1 MGKKFSQNPIY
12 NLRKCLCLVYDI
24 EKYSDQQTTFFF
36 LICITGCPE
45 IHYVV
50 GVMLLPQPPTCWNYQ
65 SKYIPF
71 LASVKQ
77 KKILFLY
84 KCLAA
89 SQNQNKISGW
99 KIFANVCIIFF

>member
-1 MGKKFSQNPIY
+1 M
-12 NLRKCLCLVYDI
+12 
-24 EKYSDQQTTFFF
+24 TFFF
-36 LICITGCPE
+36 LVCITGWPE

-71 LASVKQ
+71 LTSVKQ
-77 KKILFLY
+77 KKIRFLY

-99 KIFANVCIIFF
+99 KYLEMFALFSFKI